1 MVTSTKHFSDLSNVV
16 QSSLFLTLIIRLEQN
31 VQVILYWVIQLD
43 LTFMQYY
50 FIDADLI
57 LRYTEFL
64 CHMLIA
70 QRKLLLAAIVMSW
83 SDLANVVHYSFFT
96 LFIDITV
103 NITLY
108 EIRKGA
114 HFIEF
119 SVDFCSII
127 SLLLF

>member
-31 VQVILYWVIQLD
+31 VQVILYEVIQLD

-64 CHMLIA
+64 CHMIIA
-70 QRKLLLAAIVMSW
+70 QRKLLWAAIVMS
-83 SDLANVVHYSFFT
+83 
-96 LFIDITV
+96 
-103 NITLY
+103 
-108 EIRKGA
+108 
-114 HFIEF
+114 
-119 SVDFCSII
+119 
-127 SLLLF
+127 